1 MIAVT
6 FALPAESSA
15 LRRRLRETKIVR
27 QGGQEV
33 TSGRMGGHEVRII
46 HTGVGARTAR
56 ARLVQCLDTAAP
68 ALLIS
73 SGFAGASR
81 SNYRVCDLVLAANFS
96 DPGLLATARRVLR
109 EQHVHTAKMISVA
122 KMIDSPEEREE
133 VWRKQEA
140 VAIDMETEAI
150 AAVCATRNLRML
162 SLRVLTDTPLQPFP
176 LPAEVL
182 FDIERQKTPAF
193 RLIKYLATNPS
204 AIPRLVRFSG
214 QIKRARRRLTDA
226 LVTVLRSEL

>member
-6 FALPAESSA
+6 FALPAESSE
-15 LRRRLRETKIVR
+15 LRRRLREKKAIR

-33 TSGRMGGHEVRII
+33 TSGRLGGHEVRII
-46 HTGVGARTAR
+46 HTGVGAKTAR
-56 ARLVQCLDTAAP
+56 ARLIQCLDTAAP

-81 SNYRVCDLVLAANFS
+81 SNYRVCDLLLAANFS
-96 DPGLLATARRVLR
+96 DPGLLTTARRVLR
-109 EQHVHTAKMISVA
+109 EQHVHTGKMMSVT
-122 KMIDSPEEREE
+122 KMIDSFEEREE
-133 VWRKQEA
+133 VWRRHEA

-162 SLRVLTDTPLQPFP
+162 SLRVLTDTPLHPFP

-182 FDIERQKTPAF
+182 FDIERQKTPSF
-193 RLIKYLATNPS
+193 RLIKYLAMHPM
-204 AIPRLVRFSG
+204 AIPRLLRFGG
-214 QIKRARRRLTDA
+214 QIGQARRRLTDA